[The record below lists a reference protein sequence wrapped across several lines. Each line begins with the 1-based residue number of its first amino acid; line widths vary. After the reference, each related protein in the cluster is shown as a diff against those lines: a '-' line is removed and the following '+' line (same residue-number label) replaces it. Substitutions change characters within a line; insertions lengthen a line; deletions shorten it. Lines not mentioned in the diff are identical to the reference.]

1 MAPAMLPGSLGGTVS
16 HTPRTPRNVRIRT
29 SFEGSGGTPRQ
40 DSKDASESSFSNSR
54 RHTLAN
60 RVKRSSSV
68 IVAA

>member
-1 MAPAMLPGSLGGTVS
+1 MAPATLPGSLGGTAA

-29 SFEGSGGTPRQ
+29 SFEGLGGTPHQ
-40 DSKDASESSFSNSR
+40 DSKDVSESSFSSSR

-68 IVAA
+68 IIAA